1 MKYDKL
7 QTHCCAFINYSIFF
21 AKITQFAWAIS
32 KNVRE
37 IRSSACN
44 YYTSEAHLEL
54 DTRAVRYIRWE
65 KSSREERQERIKPVL
80 DLETQLIV
88 SILNILL
95 HCIANHDLIAQSN
108 KYLHLNAKV
117 VIAVAELLD
126 SMRYALSL
134 FPSASFI
141 CWLCGNVRTNT
152 VMFTSEI
159 WTYLSIHLVLN
170 EFNVKTIRLMQ
181 YDVIDIANFYS
192 FFFREKRWLHAFTTS
207 YFKYLYH

>member
-7 QTHCCAFINYSIFF
+7 QTHCCAFINHSIFF

-37 IRSSACN
+37 IRSSAWN

-159 WTYLSIHLVLN
+159 WKYLSIHLVLN

-181 YDVIDIANFYS
+181 YDVIDIANFY
-192 FFFREKRWLHAFTTS
+192 
-207 YFKYLYH
+207 

>member
-1 MKYDKL
+1 MYTHNWKLRLIGNASLSKIIEITSETWISINLLKYNFTSDLIEHFNCKSFHEELYLRQKYSLDPLNVLRQNLFMKYDKL

-37 IRSSACN
+37 IRSSAWN

-88 SILNILL
+88 SILKHLVAL
-95 HCIANHDLIAQSN
+95 HC
-108 KYLHLNAKV
+108 
-117 VIAVAELLD
+117 
-126 SMRYALSL
+126 
-134 FPSASFI
+134 
-141 CWLCGNVRTNT
+141 
-152 VMFTSEI
+152 
-159 WTYLSIHLVLN
+159 
-170 EFNVKTIRLMQ
+170 
-181 YDVIDIANFYS
+181 
-192 FFFREKRWLHAFTTS
+192 
-207 YFKYLYH
+207 

>member
-37 IRSSACN
+37 IRSSAWN

-65 KSSREERQERIKPVL
+65 KSTREERQERRKPVL

-117 VIAVAELLD
+117 VIAVVELLD

-134 FPSASFI
+134 SICFI
-141 CWLCGNVRTNT
+141 
-152 VMFTSEI
+152 
-159 WTYLSIHLVLN
+159 YLLIVW
-170 EFNVKTIRLMQ
+170 EC
-181 YDVIDIANFYS
+181 
-192 FFFREKRWLHAFTTS
+192 
-207 YFKYLYH
+207 

>member
-1 MKYDKL
+1 MNIYKLTKIQLYKWFNRTLQLQISSWRIIIKTKYSLDPLNVLRQSLFMKYDKL
-7 QTHCCAFINYSIFF
+7 HTHCCAFINYSIFF

-37 IRSSACN
+37 IRSSAWN

-88 SILNILL
+88 SILSILL

-117 VIAVAELLD
+117 VIAVVELMDL
-126 SMRYALSL
+126 MRYALSL
-134 FPSASFI
+134 SICFI
-141 CWLCGNVRTNT
+141 
-152 VMFTSEI
+152 
-159 WTYLSIHLVLN
+159 YLLIVW
-170 EFNVKTIRLMQ
+170 EC
-181 YDVIDIANFYS
+181 
-192 FFFREKRWLHAFTTS
+192 
-207 YFKYLYH
+207 

>member
-37 IRSSACN
+37 IRSSAWN

-65 KSSREERQERIKPVL
+65 KSSGENKPVL

-95 HCIANHDLIAQSN
+95 HCIANHDLIEQSN
-108 KYLHLNAKV
+108 KYFHLNAKV
-117 VIAVAELLD
+117 VIAVVELLD

-134 FPSASFI
+134 SICFI
-141 CWLCGNVRTNT
+141 
-152 VMFTSEI
+152 
-159 WTYLSIHLVLN
+159 YLLIVW
-170 EFNVKTIRLMQ
+170 EC
-181 YDVIDIANFYS
+181 
-192 FFFREKRWLHAFTTS
+192 
-207 YFKYLYH
+207 

>member
-7 QTHCCAFINYSIFF
+7 QTHCCAFINHSIFF

-37 IRSSACN
+37 IRSSAWN

-95 HCIANHDLIAQSN
+95 HCIANHDLIEQSN
-108 KYLHLNAKV
+108 KYFHLKCKSGYCSCRFVGFNEIRTLSFHLLHL
-117 VIAVAELLD
+117 
-126 SMRYALSL
+126 
-134 FPSASFI
+134 SADCVGMLEQI
-141 CWLCGNVRTNT
+141 L
-152 VMFTSEI
+152 
-159 WTYLSIHLVLN
+159 
-170 EFNVKTIRLMQ
+170 
-181 YDVIDIANFYS
+181 
-192 FFFREKRWLHAFTTS
+192 
-207 YFKYLYH
+207 

>member
-37 IRSSACN
+37 IRSSAWN

-65 KSSREERQERIKPVL
+65 KSSREERQERRKPVL

-88 SILNILL
+88 SILKHLVAL
-95 HCIANHDLIAQSN
+95 HNHDLIAQSN

-117 VIAVAELLD
+117 VIAVVELLD
-126 SMRYALSL
+126 LMRYALSL
-134 FPSASFI
+134 SICFI
-141 CWLCGNVRTNT
+141 
-152 VMFTSEI
+152 
-159 WTYLSIHLVLN
+159 YLLIVW
-170 EFNVKTIRLMQ
+170 EC
-181 YDVIDIANFYS
+181 
-192 FFFREKRWLHAFTTS
+192 
-207 YFKYLYH
+207 